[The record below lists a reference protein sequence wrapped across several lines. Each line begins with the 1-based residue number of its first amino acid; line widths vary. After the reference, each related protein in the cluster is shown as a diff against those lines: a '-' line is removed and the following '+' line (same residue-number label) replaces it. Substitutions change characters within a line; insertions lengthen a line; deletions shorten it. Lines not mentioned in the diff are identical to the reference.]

1 MEQRRRAYTCT
12 ETEQKPGGGNA
23 LNQVINW
30 MGGWPKEGLVASAD
44 WDERLARAAAKPADG
59 AAIGGGAAARWEA
72 QGEPRLREQLAQRLL
87 KGKTGGNA
95 RLLTLTAGA
104 DGALAWILER
114 AAKPGDVVLV
124 ERLTSRSALQTFRR
138 AGLQPLAIA
147 GDRSG
152 MDPEALTT
160 ALYRYRPKL
169 VYVGW
174 SCTDPEGAAWS
185 AERRQAVR
193 ARCQEAG
200 VWLVTDDRSELLV
213 YDGLDTEADRRIE
226 PGVLSIG
233 QLPPGLISG
242 LRFGWIAGPAESLR
256 REAAEEDLS
265 PGARRNHA
273 LAGEVEQRALS
284 GLLEEQEL
292 GPLIDMLRVQCAARM
307 RKLTELLAGRRVPD
321 LAWTTPKGGI
331 HLWIVL
337 PQGLDGESLLK
348 GAWLK
353 GLLFQPGGPF
363 YAKDPQSNT
372 LRITHAFADEKQLKL
387 GVSRLAES
395 IEEFTGR
402 WSVN

>member
-1 MEQRRRAYTCT
+1 MYRIGANA
-12 ETEQKPGGGNA
+12 GGRGNA

-30 MGGWPKEGLVASAD
+30 MGGWPKDGLVAGAD
-44 WDERLARAAAKPADG
+44 WDERLARAATKTAEE
-59 AAIGGGAAARWEA
+59 AAVGGASSRFGT
-72 QGEPRLREQLAQRLL
+72 QGSQRLREQLAHGLL
-87 KGKTGGNA
+87 KGKTGGNS
-95 RLLTLTAGA
+95 RLLTVTPGA

-124 ERLTSRSALQTFRR
+124 ERLTSRAALQTFRR

-147 GDRSG
+147 GDRQG

-174 SCTDPEGAAWS
+174 SCTDPEGGTWT

-213 YDGLDTEADRRIE
+213 YDGDEAEANRRVE
-226 PGVLSIG
+226 PGVLSVG
-233 QLPPGLISG
+233 QLPPGLIAG
-242 LRFGWIAGPAESLR
+242 LRVGWIAGATEPLR
-256 REAAEEDLS
+256 QEGAM
-265 PGARRNHA
+265 PGEQAPPA
-273 LAGEVEQRALS
+273 LARKDAIVSAVEQRALAD
-284 GLLEEQEL
+284 LMEEQPL
-292 GPLIDMLRVQCAARM
+292 APLIDMLRVQCGVRM
-307 RKLTELLAGRRVPD
+307 RKLTELLAGKNVPD
-321 LAWTTPKGGI
+321 LAWTTPKGGL
-331 HLWIVL
+331 HLWVVL

-363 YAKDPQSNT
+363 YAKDPQANT

-387 GVSRLAES
+387 GVSRLADS